1 MAVFAPA
8 GSRLFAQTRRA
19 DTVADVELANL
30 NNAIVVAWI
39 VVTAGELACRFA
51 KTPSPR
57 LRQTGAVL
65 GWLSIGLLIVM
76 LVRRWG

>member
-1 MAVFAPA
+1 M
-8 GSRLFAQTRRA
+8 
-19 DTVADVELANL
+19 
-30 NNAIVVAWI
+30 NNAIFAAWI
-39 VVTAGELACRFA
+39 VVTVGELACRFS

-65 GWLSIGLLIVM
+65 GWLSIGLLLVM